1 VTDEELM
8 TIGRFAQLSGLSI
21 HALRHYDDVGLLEPA
36 VVDADTGYRRY
47 RRGQIPRARLISSL
61 RWIDLPIDEIRQV
74 LGGQIASEE
83 VLDRHRE
90 RLTRQANLLAARLAD
105 IDRFTEEGLPMP
117 EVVTAG
123 CVPVQIKIAVSDAAA
138 AVEFYRAAFGMEYE
152 VTRRTDEEEYSGFVF
167 GEYGQPGFFLI
178 HLIEDPTDFD
188 RLGPS
193 AFGLLVEDLDAVH
206 KQAIAAG
213 AAEAMPPRQAQGMPR
228 SSAVKDPDDNIVWLY
243 QG

>member
-1 VTDEELM
+1 M
-8 TIGRFAQLSGLSI
+8 TIGRFAQLSGLSV

-74 LGGQIASEE
+74 LAGRAATAE
-83 VLDRHRE
+83 VLDRHRQ

-105 IDRFTEEGLPMP
+105 INRFTEKGLPMP
-117 EVVTAG
+117 QVVNSG
-123 CVPVQIKIAVSDAAA
+123 CVPVQIKLAVSDAAA
-138 AVEFYRAAFGMEYE
+138 AVEFYRTAFGMNYE
-152 VTRRTDEEEYSGFVF
+152 VTRRTDDEEYYGFAF

-188 RLGPS
+188 RPGPS
-193 AFGLLVEDLDAVH
+193 TFSLLVDDLEAVH
-206 KQAIAAG
+206 KRAIAAG
-213 AAEAMPPRQAQGMPR
+213 ATEAMPPRQPRGMPR
-228 SSAVKDPDDNIVWLY
+228 GSAVRDPDGNIIWLA

>member
-1 VTDEELM
+1 M

-36 VVDADTGYRRY
+36 VVDGDTGYRRY

-74 LGGQIASEE
+74 LAGRAATEE

-105 IDRFTEEGLPMP
+105 INRFTEKGLPMP
-117 EVVTAG
+117 QVVNSG
-123 CVPVQIKIAVSDAAA
+123 CVTVQIKLAVSDAAA
-138 AVEFYRAAFGMEYE
+138 AVEFYRTAFGMNYE
-152 VTRRTDEEEYSGFVF
+152 VTRRTDDEEYYGFIF

-178 HLIEDPTDFD
+178 HLLDDPTDFD

-193 AFGLLVEDLDAVH
+193 TFSLLVNDLDAVH
-206 KQAIAAG
+206 KRAIAAG
-213 AAEAMPPRQAQGMPR
+213 ATEAIAPRQPQGMPR
-228 SSAVKDPDDNIVWLY
+228 GSAVRDPDGNIIWLA

>member
-1 VTDEELM
+1 M
-8 TIGRFAQLSGLSI
+8 TIGRFARLSGLSI

-74 LGGQIASEE
+74 LGGQTASEE

-105 IDRFTEEGLPMP
+105 INRFTKEGLPMP
-117 EVVTAG
+117 EVVTTG

-138 AVEFYRAAFGMEYE
+138 AVEFYRTAFGMKYE
-152 VTRRTDEEEYSGFVF
+152 VTRRTGEEEYSGFVF

-193 AFGLLVEDLDAVH
+193 TFGLLVDDLDAVH
-206 KQAIAAG
+206 KRAIAAG
-213 AAEAMPPRQAQGMPR
+213 AAEAVPPRQAQGMPR
-228 SSAVKDPDDNIVWLY
+228 TSAVKDPDDNVVWLY